1 MDLAWQCRGSETSDA
16 GVHQFAKDMPHNIHQ
31 LRKGEHI
38 LRSRVF
44 SPRRL
49 RKIEDQLN
57 EPMEIKDATLL
68 KSKQETY
75 SRDTCISRTFIIT
88 NDIYHRLEEFRDEFN
103 EIKREQGNI
112 EKSADGRHKEIIKQS
127 NLITTKLSEM
137 DNNIYNYFRVIFI
150 LMILLSVL
158 NIALWLIIK

>member
-1 MDLAWQCRGSETSDA
+1 MAKQNNSLTELQALEGIYEHLYTIDELAKKVGDIST
-16 GVHQFAKDMPHNIHQ
+16 
-31 LRKGEHI
+31 
-38 LRSRVF
+38 
-44 SPRRL
+44 RL
-49 RKIEDQLN
+49 KKIEEQLK
-57 EPMEIKDATLL
+57 EPMEIKNATLL

-88 NDIYHRLEEFRDEFN
+88 NDIYHRIEDFGGEFN

-127 NLITTKLSEM
+127 NSITIKLSEM

>member
-1 MDLAWQCRGSETSDA
+1 MAKQNNSLTELQALEGIYEHLSTIDDLAKEVGAIST
-16 GVHQFAKDMPHNIHQ
+16 
-31 LRKGEHI
+31 
-38 LRSRVF
+38 
-44 SPRRL
+44 RL
-49 RKIEDQLN
+49 RKIEERLK

-137 DNNIYNYFRVIFI
+137 DNNIYSYFRVIFI
-150 LMILLSVL
+150 LMILLSAL
-158 NIALWLIIK
+158 NITLGLLIK

>member
-1 MDLAWQCRGSETSDA
+1 MAKQNNSLTELQALEGIYEHLSTIDDLVKKVGDIST
-16 GVHQFAKDMPHNIHQ
+16 
-31 LRKGEHI
+31 
-38 LRSRVF
+38 
-44 SPRRL
+44 RL
-49 RKIEDQLN
+49 KKIEEQLK
-57 EPMEIKDATLL
+57 EPMEIKNATLL

-88 NDIYHRLEEFRDEFN
+88 NDIYHRIEDFGGEFN

-127 NLITTKLSEM
+127 NSITAKLSEM

>member
-1 MDLAWQCRGSETSDA
+1 MAKQNNSLTELQALEGIYEHLYTIDELAKKVGDIST
-16 GVHQFAKDMPHNIHQ
+16 
-31 LRKGEHI
+31 
-38 LRSRVF
+38 
-44 SPRRL
+44 RL
-49 RKIEDQLN
+49 KKIEEQLK
-57 EPMEIKDATLL
+57 EPMEIKNATLL

-88 NDIYHRLEEFRDEFN
+88 NDIYHRIEDFGGEFN

-127 NLITTKLSEM
+127 NSITTKLSEM

-150 LMILLSVL
+150 MMVLLSVL
-158 NIALWLIIK
+158 NIALWLVIK

>member
-1 MDLAWQCRGSETSDA
+1 MAKQNNSLTELQALDGIYEHLSTIDDLAKEVGMIST
-16 GVHQFAKDMPHNIHQ
+16 K
-31 LRKGEHI
+31 
-38 LRSRVF
+38 
-44 SPRRL
+44 L
-49 RKIEDQLN
+49 RKIEDQLS
-57 EPMEIKDATLL
+57 EPMEIKNATLL

-88 NDIYHRLEEFRDEFN
+88 NDIYHRIEDFGGEFN

-127 NLITTKLSEM
+127 NSITTKLSEM